1 MSLTINIFFWYII
14 MVLMNGP
21 KSVRNQAS
29 VINRVNCGGV
39 KKAGLSPSIGNF
51 ISSNPNLIR
60 AHNTQWVG
68 GKPPVCQP
76 WTFSMHPTQKYGYK
90 ATLGMM

>member
-1 MSLTINIFFWYII
+1 

-21 KSVRNQAS
+21 KAVRNQAS

-39 KKAGLSPSIGNF
+39 KKGGLSPSVGHF
-51 ISSNPNLIR
+51 ISSNPSLIG
-60 AHNTQWVG
+60 AENTQWIG
-68 GKPPVCQP
+68 GRRPVCNP
-76 WTFSMHPTQKYGYK
+76 LFAMHPTQRYGYK